1 MTADSELDFDD
12 APMDEDEDE
21 ELDFDQEEG
30 GDEEPGGG
38 RNPLRIILLVL
49 LILVL
54 LCVLCFLAGRFL
66 PIPGIPGISPGE
78 PPTAPPVA
86 DTPTLELPTEQ
97 PPEEPT
103 PTEVSE
109 VPAPEEPTPTE
120 ESEMPAP
127 EEPTPTGAPEEPT
140 PTEEGEMP
148 PPEEPTPTEEGQPP
162 ATEEPVEEPPT
173 TEPTATTEP
182 APGPTSTPTPGEP
195 GQANCDANIPPVAD
209 AGDSYEAMMG
219 KGQAV
224 VNFDGSGSMDPD
236 GTIESYEWDF
246 GDNSAPASGQTVSHM
261 YGSTGSFVAR
271 LTVTDNCGAT
281 SEDTADVTIVGPTP
295 PANGTA
301 TPATPA
307 PSPPPSNPPPADAT
321 LGFCHLVQRGETL
334 SGLAAAY
341 GVPWPTLAEVNGV
354 GPGYFVI
361 AGQGLFIPTSQ
372 VKYGPNV
379 YEVQSG
385 DTLSSVAGQCG
396 LTANILARVNNLNPG
411 AGLSPGQFLVIP
423 PWRQVYP

>member
-12 APMDEDEDE
+12 APME
-21 ELDFDQEEG
+21 ENEKLDFDDEEG
-30 GDEEPGGG
+30 EEEEPSQ
-38 RNPLRIILLVL
+38 RRSPLRTILLVL
-49 LILVL
+49 LVLVL

-66 PIPGIPGISPGE
+66 PIPGIPGFPGE
-78 PPTAPPVA
+78 PTAPPPV
-86 DTPTLELPTEQ
+86 DTPTSELPTVVITEQ

-103 PTEVSE
+103 PTEEGE
-109 VPAPEEPTPTE
+109 VPGPEEPTPTE
-120 ESEMPAP
+120 EGEMPGPEEPTPTEEGEMPGP

-140 PTEEGEMP
+140 PTEEG
-148 PPEEPTPTEEGQPP
+148 QPP
-162 ATEEPVEEPPT
+162 ATQEPGE
-173 TEPTATTEP
+173 EPTATTEP
-182 APGPTSTPTPGEP
+182 VPGPTSTPTPGEP
-195 GQANCDANIPPVAD
+195 GQPNCDANIPPVAD
-209 AGDSYEAMMG
+209 AGDTYEAMMG

-246 GDNSAPASGQTVSHM
+246 GDNSPPASGQMVSHP
-261 YGSTGSFVAR
+261 YGSTGSFEAR

-295 PANGTA
+295 PANGTTTP
-301 TPATPA
+301 TPA
-307 PSPPPSNPPPADAT
+307 PPPSNPPAGAT
-321 LGFCHLVQRGETL
+321 LGFCHLVQRGQTL
-334 SGLAAAY
+334 SGIAAAY

-361 AGQGLFIPTSQ
+361 AGQGLFIPTSEVQ
-372 VKYGPNV
+372 YGPNV
-379 YEVQSG
+379 YEVQPG

-396 LTANILARVNNLNPG
+396 LTANILATVNNLGPG
-411 AGLSPGQFLVIP
+411 VGLSPGQLLVIP